1 MGQIFKRI
9 KDISKSYINDDDS
22 NFSGDVNL
30 SDPTDA
36 ELKRVIEEL
45 NRGADQ
51 KAGKQQTNSG
61 KREEMRMD
69 LVSACR
75 ILQINSNATIDEI
88 KTAYKNRIKEYHP
101 DKVANLG
108 NEIKVLAEK
117 KTQEINRA
125 YEFLKKEKNF

>member
-1 MGQIFKRI
+1 MGQIFNRI
-9 KDISKSYINDDDS
+9 KDISKSYINDDGS

-30 SDPTDA
+30 NDPSDT

-45 NRGADQ
+45 NKGADPN
-51 KAGKQQTNSG
+51 AGKQKTGSG
-61 KREEMRMD
+61 KREEMKMD
-69 LVSACR
+69 LISACR
-75 ILQINSNATIDEI
+75 ILQVNSNASIDQI

-108 NEIKVLAEK
+108 NDIKVLAEK

-125 YEFLKKEKNF
+125 YEFLKKEKIF